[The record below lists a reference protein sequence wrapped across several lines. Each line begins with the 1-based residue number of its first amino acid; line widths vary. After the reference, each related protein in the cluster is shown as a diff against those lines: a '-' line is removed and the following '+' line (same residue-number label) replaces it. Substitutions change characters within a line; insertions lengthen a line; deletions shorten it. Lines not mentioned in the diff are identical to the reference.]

1 MADVLEDMIES
12 KAPDSTGKLLPAQP
26 IPGFLLEPQEVKLI
40 HILLKQLCEQSVEEQ
55 TFGDLI
61 DNFMPI

>member
-1 MADVLEDMIES
+1 VR
-12 KAPDSTGKLLPAQP
+12 LLPAQP
-26 IPGFLLEPQEVKLI
+26 ILGFLLEPYEVKLI